1 MGILSEA
8 ALGIGALAAGYTLCY
23 YTHTNPIIKS
33 SSDLQETHQ
42 QYSTIKNAGPV
53 TDLNDLSIDYIVS
66 EKNNFRGFVFT
77 DNATKKRGVVV
88 KNSFLDKNTTLNY
101 IPLEVSLEPMN
112 AKIPLSYTPQKSD
125 TTQPSYTPQ
134 QSSSDE
140 LISDNPLWKKIQRA
154 IENIRE

>member
-23 YTHTNPIIKS
+23 YTQTNPIIKS

-42 QYSTIKNAGPV
+42 QYSTIQNAGPV

-77 DNATKKRGVVV
+77 DNATKKQGLIV
-88 KNSFLDKNTTLNY
+88 KTSFLNNNTALNY
-101 IPLEVSLEPMN
+101 IPLGVSLEPID
-112 AKIPLSYTPQKSD
+112 AKIPLSYIPQNSNSEKK
-125 TTQPSYTPQ
+125 
-134 QSSSDE
+134 E
-140 LISDNPLWKKIQRA
+140 VENNLWEQGRKI
-154 IENIRE
+154 IEKTKERLE